1 MFNYKKSILSVLLV
15 ATIISCGGGG
25 GSSSSDDNN
34 TDTNTSIID
43 NNSTDNNSTDKNTTS
58 LVKEFISLDKKANV
72 EKGYLMI
79 DGKKRELTYTAH
91 LAENAGL
98 AAFNEESAS
107 PLVFMTSRDKVHPS
121 YARIIVIADDNKTRF
136 DCNASSI
143 THEDINSTVIA
154 DQKVY
159 MIKGRGCTQIGDA
172 NISKDIEI
180 KVTDSLLGQGASRL
194 SIKDDTAYIA
204 TGYNIPS
211 FVVISSLGTRAYNQI
226 FDVIAEH
233 PEVKT
238 IIPVSVARTTLNQ
251 DMMLNMAHLMR
262 DNNISTK
269 LLSSSVIHGSGI
281 ALFSAGVT
289 RTMEENASLYVS
301 EWDYNASQLPRDD
314 IKHQSR
320 IKFYNEML
328 GEPQGENFY
337 FFSLDAGNDG
347 KVYKL
352 KEEDIAEY
360 GLLTE

>member
-1 MFNYKKSILSVLLV
+1 MFNYRKSILSALLIS
-15 ATIISCGGGG
+15 AIIGCGGGG
-25 GSSSSDDNN
+25 GSSSNSDNNFTDDN
-34 TDTNTSIID
+34 SSD
-43 NNSTDNNSTDKNTTS
+43 NNSSVDKNSTV
-58 LVKEFISLDKKANV
+58 LVKEFVSLDKKANV

-98 AAFNEESAS
+98 AAFNEDSVN
-107 PLVFMTSRDKVHPS
+107 PLVFMTSRDRVHPS
-121 YARIIVIADDNKTRF
+121 YARIIVVADDNKTRF

-143 THEDINSTVIA
+143 THEDTNSTVIA

-159 MIKGRGCTQIGDA
+159 MIKGSGCTQMGDA
-172 NISKDIEI
+172 NITKDIEI
-180 KVTDSLLGQGASRL
+180 KVTDSLLTQGASRL
-194 SIKDDTAYIA
+194 SVKDDTAYIA
-204 TGYNIPS
+204 TGYNIPH
-211 FVVISSLGTRAYNQI
+211 FVVISSVGTRAYNQI
-226 FDVIAEH
+226 FDLIAEH

-238 IIPVSVARTTLNQ
+238 IVPVSVARTTLNQ
-251 DMMLNMAHLMR
+251 DMMLNIAHLMR

-269 LLSSSVIHGSGI
+269 LLNRSVVHGSGI
-281 ALFSAGVT
+281 SLFSAGVT

-301 EWDYNASQLPRDD
+301 EWDYNVSQLPRDD

-337 FFSLDAGNDG
+337 FFSLQSENNGT
-347 KVYKL
+347 VYKL